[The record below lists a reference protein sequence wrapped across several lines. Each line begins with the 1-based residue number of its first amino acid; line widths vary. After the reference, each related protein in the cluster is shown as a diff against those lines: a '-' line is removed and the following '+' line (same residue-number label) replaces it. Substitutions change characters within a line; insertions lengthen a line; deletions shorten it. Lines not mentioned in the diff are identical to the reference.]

1 MKASKAAGLTA
12 RFGTAFLDQ
21 PGNIANAGDVALGH
35 YVAHAFNADANGKDS
50 EVFAEDYKSKT
61 GHYPVYIEGQ
71 TVFGLQMAGSVLKG
85 VKAQDGKLNVNARS
99 EEHTSELQSLM
110 RISYAVFCLK
120 KKQKKILTPRHEQIL

>member
-71 TVFGLQMAGSVLKG
+71 TVFGLQMEGSVLKG
-85 VKAQDGKLNVNARS
+85 VKAKDGKLKVNAFARARGTAQFKKNGKEPERERVGQDGKI
-99 EEHTSELQSLM
+99 EE
-110 RISYAVFCLK
+110 
-120 KKQKKILTPRHEQIL
+120 